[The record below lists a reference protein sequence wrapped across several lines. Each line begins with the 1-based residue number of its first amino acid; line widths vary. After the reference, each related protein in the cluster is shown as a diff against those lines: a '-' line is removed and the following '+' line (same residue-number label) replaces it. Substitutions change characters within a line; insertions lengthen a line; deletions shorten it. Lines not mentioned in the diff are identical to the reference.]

1 MHIANIN
8 YDMLRLF
15 FLSKKCDK
23 FSGYKVSRPEHP
35 ALSQVER
42 EAGTQTKVLGP
53 AALRDAGAVSMT
65 TQGGPLPQAQGR
77 RKRGCQGS
85 EPTWWGHCAS

>member
-1 MHIANIN
+1 MHIANVN
-8 YDMLRLF
+8 YDMLWLF

-35 ALSQVER
+35 ALSRVGR
-42 EAGTQTKVLGP
+42 EAGTQAKALGP
-53 AALRDAGAVSMT
+53 AALRDAGAGSMT

-85 EPTWWGHCAS
+85 EPMWWGHCAP

>member
-1 MHIANIN
+1 M
-8 YDMLRLF
+8 
-15 FLSKKCDK
+15 
-23 FSGYKVSRPEHP
+23 SRPEHP

-65 TQGGPLPQAQGR
+65 TQGGPLLSLPDPCLFIISIVLSFLECHIVGVT
-77 RKRGCQGS
+77 S
-85 EPTWWGHCAS
+85 M